1 MAAGPVRVRPVRE
14 TGFSRNTNKGCH
26 DMDKP
31 FYPLFFGGDFN
42 VYSMARA
49 FHEAY
54 GIKSAC
60 FGKFASGPDYKS
72 DIIDYRVCAQNEEPA
87 AFCKNVT
94 EYASAHADGRV
105 VIGCSDHYVRM
116 AAMYRDKFP
125 DNCVVPYISAALMD
139 ELNNKERFYALCD
152 KYGLDYPATVIHRK
166 EMGHGFDLPF
176 GPPFICKPASGV
188 EYWAHPFSGND
199 KVFVLP
205 DRAAL
210 EATLDKVY
218 ASGYENS
225 MIIQEYVPG
234 DDTYMRV
241 LTNYS
246 DRNGKVKLMC
256 LGHTLL
262 EEHSPHGMGNHSVI
276 LTEPNEELCG
286 KIKPFLEDMGYVGFS
301 NLDIKFDQRDGKYK
315 FFELNC
321 RQGRSNYYVTGA
333 GYNLAK
339 LLVEDLLE
347 EKELPLVI
355 AKNRSL
361 WRVVPEKVAFD
372 YTPSNY
378 HQEMRALI
386 RAGASHNPLH
396 YAPDKSMS
404 HRLRVFKE
412 QMRFFSDFKKY
423 YGKKS

>member
-1 MAAGPVRVRPVRE
+1 
-14 TGFSRNTNKGCH
+14 
-26 DMDKP
+26 MDKP

-105 VIGCSDHYVRM
+105 LVIGCSDHYVRM

-188 EYWAHPFSGND
+188 EYWAHPFPGND

-286 KIKPFLEDMGYVGFS
+286 KIKPFLEEIGYVGFS
-301 NLDIKFDQRDGKYK
+301 NMDIKFDQRDGKYK